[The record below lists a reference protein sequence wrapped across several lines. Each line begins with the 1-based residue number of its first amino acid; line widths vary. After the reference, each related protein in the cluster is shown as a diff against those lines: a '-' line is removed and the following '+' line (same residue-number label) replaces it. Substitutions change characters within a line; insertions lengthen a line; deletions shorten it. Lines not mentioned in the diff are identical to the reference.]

1 MNELDSHETDPP
13 PKRAAGLRCPTLKPQ
28 KAGPNEQMKPRSFL
42 ILLLGLLWAHK
53 ALATWCLPSSSVVL
67 TGYEGTIKEGDGIPG
82 SIDPLGPKNCYWS
95 IQPDPPIDPATQ
107 TIRLEFSYM
116 GLGYEQAEV
125 AITDLP
131 SGIRY
136 DFAGPDPGQPGMTPV
151 PAPVESLG
159 LGFELDLWTPTGLSS
174 GFILKWKVVPRVPRE
189 PQCDPMAS
197 PVLYDRSG
205 AVSDGWGNYY
215 TDWGCTWALNPFVSS
230 DGIAPPAASP
240 DESITVHLDHID
252 ISTGWAILHVADGTH
267 DVYWSGHTPSCAIFQ
282 ANPGQPVTVEFFTNH
297 WFTYTGFELSYTT
310 EPAPAVCPAADFVAA
325 SFSQAEVDGD
335 RLVVTTT
342 GYALSEYRIAQ
353 GPPTTQTNPACVL
366 PAVRHVADPAGAPCA
381 TELSA
386 CVLLST
392 LASCPDVSTEMVA
405 ADTLRWRVP
414 LHVLST
420 VQTGVDPYGEP
431 VFGTRWQSMDLLIDQ
446 TVSVEASA
454 TVHAM
459 HLVNF
464 TGFEKGDSYFDQ
476 TADEYVLHFSIWTNQ
491 PYLQDLATGPWLE
504 ELTAPVDPA
513 LITFARNPA
522 ADQNCDD
529 GGGPADPTRFCER
542 AYVMTIHGQPNT
554 CLLEGLYTIGIHV
567 VCREGEHCPS
577 GTEGDYFAQ
586 VVIVP
591 GSCEATLIEVLVTGE
606 LWVEMDGGTA
616 LAWGRRGTVMGQ
628 LHADTT
634 LAASRLHELYMCLL
648 PLAPG
653 TTACSENPYVLL
665 VVDDAL
671 TPLAVSLHG
680 EYTHSTMLYNTTF
693 DLDLMA
699 FHYTLGVDPNPNLIT
714 ELQFDAVFD
723 SFVPG
728 HVDPP
733 PGANRNANGNG
744 PAMHTTR
751 TTTTSRQTVRPAG
764 RGQTPTLTSTKAAT
778 KGTTA
783 NPKSAQQQQQQNQNQ
798 KQQRG
803 FAGVGHRSERLIQFL
818 NRMRQTQQQT
828 HQGPILMSGQRP
840 QKATTNTKQQQQQKG
855 QRITAKTPGQQKQNG
870 KPAQTWQ
877 KPTLVVPPR
886 TQQQQQRQQ
895 WNGQRHTQKMMW
907 ISPRRTINRPYRTAN
922 GDGEDQGPLVPSAN
936 TQLHAKLAIQG
947 ATTPVTPEP
956 TPGTPTGT
964 TFNWGTV
971 ALVAGTV
978 GGTLLVVG
986 CVVAALVAVRSWR
999 QRVHQREAAAPA
1011 TEAEECRP
1019 SQAANPR
1026 VEVLKAVVG
1035 TSSAVSPAL
1044 SHPAQRHTPAPTL

>member
-1 MNELDSHETDPP
+1 
-13 PKRAAGLRCPTLKPQ
+13 
-28 KAGPNEQMKPRSFL
+28 MKPRSLLVFL
-42 ILLLGLLWAHK
+42 LTLLWAR
-53 ALATWCLPSSSVVL
+53 AAFATWCTDGSSVVL
-67 TGYEGTIKEGDGIPG
+67 TDYEGTIMEGDGIPT
-82 SIDPLGPKNCYWS
+82 SMDPNVEGKYCSWT
-95 IQPDPPIDPATQ
+95 IQPNPPIDPATQ
-107 TIRLEFSYM
+107 TIRLDFSYM
-116 GLGYEQAEV
+116 GLSFMMADLAV
-125 AITDLP
+125 TDYP
-131 SGIRY
+131 SFYRY
-136 DFAGPDPGQPGMTPV
+136 DFSGPSEPGMTPV

-159 LGFELDLWTPTGLSS
+159 VALGLELNTPSGVSS
-174 GFILKWKVVPRVPRE
+174 GFIVKWKVVPRVPRV
-189 PQCDPMAS
+189 PQCDPMAF

-205 AVSDGWGNYY
+205 AISDGWGNYY
-215 TDWGCTWALNPFVSS
+215 ADWGCHWELNPFVSS

-240 DESITVHLDHID
+240 GESITVHLDHID
-252 ISTGWAILHVADGTH
+252 LGTDWAYLHVTDGTQ
-267 DVYWSGHTPSCAIFQ
+267 DVFWTGHTPSCAIFQ
-282 ANPGQPVTVEFFTNH
+282 AAPGESVLVEFYTNH
-297 WFTYTGFELSYTT
+297 YFTYTGFDLSYTT

-405 ADTLRWRVP
+405 ADTLQWRVP

-764 RGQTPTLTSTKAAT
+764 RGQTQTLTSTKAAT
-778 KGTTA
+778 KGTKGTTA
-783 NPKSAQQQQQQNQNQ
+783 NPKYPHQQQNPKQQQQHGIQAA
-798 KQQRG
+798 KQQSDRQ
-803 FAGVGHRSERLIQFL
+803 IQFL
-818 NRMRQTQQQT
+818 NRLRQTQQQSQQHVPT
-828 HQGPILMSGQRP
+828 FTSVQHR
-840 QKATTNTKQQQQQKG
+840 QKTTTTTTTTTTKQQQQQK
-855 QRITAKTPGQQKQNG
+855 QQNTRRIGGQQKQPLYG
-870 KPAQTWQ
+870 KQPQPIQNRQ
-877 KPTLVVPPR
+877 KPNLVVPPR
-886 TQQQQQRQQ
+886 THQQQQQWQQ
-895 WNGQRHTQKMMW
+895 WKGQRHTQRMMW

-922 GDGEDQGPLVPSAN
+922 GDGEDQGPLVPLAN

-947 ATTPVTPEP
+947 ANTPVTPEP